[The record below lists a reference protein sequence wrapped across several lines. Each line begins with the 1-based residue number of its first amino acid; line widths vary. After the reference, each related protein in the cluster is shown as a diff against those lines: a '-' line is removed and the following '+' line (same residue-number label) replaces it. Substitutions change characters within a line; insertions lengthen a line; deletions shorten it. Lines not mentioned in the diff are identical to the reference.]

1 MIGRR
6 RFLHLAAAGA
16 VAGFARP
23 APAAEWRGVAMGADV
38 SLRLTGQGVD
48 AAIRDLPPLLQ
59 RIEGT
64 FSLYT
69 ASELTRL
76 NAGGGGA
83 LSGWMARALALCDEM
98 HRVTRGLFDPTVQPL
113 WRALADG
120 GDVTAATA
128 AVGWGRLRLSPDALG
143 LDAGQALTLNGMA
156 QGFAADLVRDWLAA
170 RGFGQAVVDMGEVAA
185 LGGPFRIGLA
195 DLGDVTLRGTA
206 LAVSVPAALQVGGRS
221 HILHPAGGA
230 PRWATVAVEAD
241 SAAVADALST
251 ALALADADQA
261 RAIAAAAP
269 GIRRVWLGDAAGG
282 LSLL

>member
-38 SLRLTGQGVD
+38 SLRLTGQGAD

-59 RIEGT
+59 RIEAT

-76 NAGGGGA
+76 NAGGGGP
-83 LSGWMARALALCDEM
+83 LSGWMARALAICDDM
-98 HRVTRGLFDPTVQPL
+98 HRVTQGLFDPTVQPL

-128 AVGWGRLRLSPDALG
+128 AVGWGRVRLGPDALR

-230 PRWATVAVEAD
+230 PRWTTVAVEAD

-261 RAIAAAAP
+261 RVIARTAGA
-269 GIRRVWLGDAAGG
+269 RRVWLGDAAGG
-282 LSLL
+282 LSQL